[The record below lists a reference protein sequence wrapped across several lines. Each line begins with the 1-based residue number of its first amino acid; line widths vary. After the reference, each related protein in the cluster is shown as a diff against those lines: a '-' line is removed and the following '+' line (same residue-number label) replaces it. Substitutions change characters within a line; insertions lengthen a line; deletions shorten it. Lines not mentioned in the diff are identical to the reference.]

1 MKAKEIVTKSSKE
14 LDQYILDQRRALQ
27 DAHVE
32 LRTKEVTNV
41 KTIAKIKRN
50 LARALTVQ
58 RQMQINANQK
68 EASNE

>member
-1 MKAKEIVTKSSKE
+1 MKAKEIATKSNKE

-41 KTIAKIKRN
+41 KAIVKIKRN

>member
-1 MKAKEIVTKSSKE
+1 MKAKEIATKSAKE
-14 LDQYILDQRRALQ
+14 LTQFIADQRRALQ

-41 KTIAKIKRN
+41 KAIAKIKRN
-50 LARALTVQ
+50 IARALTVQ
-58 RQMQINANQK
+58 RQNEINANQK